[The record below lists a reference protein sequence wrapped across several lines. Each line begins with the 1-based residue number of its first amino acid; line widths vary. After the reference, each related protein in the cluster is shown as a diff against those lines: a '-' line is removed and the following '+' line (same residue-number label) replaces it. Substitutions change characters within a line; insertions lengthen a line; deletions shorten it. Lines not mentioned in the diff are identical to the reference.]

1 MAETALQGGL
11 AGKTGPSC
19 SQTWV
24 SGGTPLPEGQGSP
37 GPTVQAAGSC
47 GDCASGFREVWAQH
61 PHKQPQQKPGHLPL
75 PSPGAA
81 RPCHS
86 RCWSRALAAL
96 PCLLTLP
103 HRHCQATPPPLLQLG
118 EQGPNADTRTHGHG
132 AQGSRCTD
140 GRTDTG
146 RAGSQCRHTDAGRV
160 GSRCT
165 DTRTHGHRAG
175 GVQAHRQAGGVPE
188 AGPAGLPYLSS
199 CFSRVRRLRAISAQA
214 STAPCRVCRS
224 GLCAIDSRRG
234 KTATMGRTRRLSA
247 RRLGSEPEGRRA
259 PLQVSGQVTGAPGL
273 SLKPPPGQTPGPPG
287 AGGRGAEDATH
298 SWGSTCSPGP
308 KPAPRGEGPDCSP
321 RLPCR
326 TRLAVSLPGDRAGQ
340 G

>member
-86 RCWSRALAAL
+86 RCWSRALAPL

-103 HRHCQATPPPLLQLG
+103 HRHCQATPPPA
-118 EQGPNADTRTHGHG
+118 PA
-132 AQGSRCTD
+132 
-140 GRTDTG
+140 GRTGT
-146 RAGSQCRHTDAGRV
+146 QCRHTDTRTRGARVPVHGRTDGHGAGGVPMQTHGRGAGGV
-160 GSRCT
+160 PAHRHT
-165 DTRTHGHRAG
+165 DTRTW
-175 GVQAHRQAGGVPE
+175 
-188 AGPAGLPYLSS
+188 
-199 CFSRVRRLRAISAQA
+199 
-214 STAPCRVCRS
+214 
-224 GLCAIDSRRG
+224 
-234 KTATMGRTRRLSA
+234 
-247 RRLGSEPEGRRA
+247 
-259 PLQVSGQVTGAPGL
+259 
-273 SLKPPPGQTPGPPG
+273 
-287 AGGRGAEDATH
+287 GGRGPGSWPGRPPLPVLLLLEGAQAEGDLGTGEH
-298 SWGSTCSPGP
+298 GP
-308 KPAPRGEGPDCSP
+308 VPCVQVRALCHRQQARQDCNDGQDTAAQCPSAG
-321 RLPCR
+321 L
-326 TRLAVSLPGDRAGQ
+326 RA
-340 G
+340 

>member
-86 RCWSRALAAL
+86 RCWSRALAPL

-103 HRHCQATPPPLLQLG
+103 HRHCQATPPRSSWANRDPMQ
-118 EQGPNADTRTHGHG
+118 THGHTDTGRKGPG
-132 AQGSRCTD
+132 ARTD
-140 GRTDTG
+140 GRTQGG
-146 RAGSQCRHTDAGRV
+146 RGPGA
-160 GSRCT
+160 
-165 DTRTHGHRAG
+165 RTHGHRAG
-175 GVQAHRQAGGVPE
+175 GVQAHRQAGGRGAGGVPE

-308 KPAPRGEGPDCSP
+308 KPVPRGEGPDCSP

-326 TRLAVSLPGDRAGQ
+326 TRLAVSLPGDRAGR

>member
-86 RCWSRALAAL
+86 RCWSRALAPL

-146 RAGSQCRHTDAGRV
+146 RTGSWHTGGR
-160 GSRCT
+160 G
-165 DTRTHGHRAG
+165 
-175 GVQAHRQAGGVPE
+175 AGGVPAHGHTDTGQ
-188 AGPAGLPYLSS
+188 AGSRRTDRRADVGRAG
-199 CFSRVRRLRAISAQA
+199 SRKLARQA
-214 STAPCRVCRS
+214 SPTCPPASR
-224 GLCAIDSRRG
+224 GCAG
-234 KTATMGRTRRLSA
+234 
-247 RRLGSEPEGRRA
+247 
-259 PLQVSGQVTGAPGL
+259 
-273 SLKPPPGQTPGPPG
+273 
-287 AGGRGAEDATH
+287 
-298 SWGSTCSPGP
+298 
-308 KPAPRGEGPDCSP
+308 
-321 RLPCR
+321 
-326 TRLAVSLPGDRAGQ
+326 
-340 G
+340 

>member
-86 RCWSRALAAL
+86 RCWSRALAPL

-103 HRHCQATPPPLLQLG
+103 HRHCQATPPPPLQLG
-118 EQGPNADTRTHGHG
+118 EQGPNADTRTHGHTDTGRKGPG
-132 AQGSRCTD
+132 ARTD
-140 GRTDTG
+140 GRTRGGRGPNADTRTRGGWGPGAQTHGHTDTRTRGRWGPGAQTDGRTRGGQGPGTQADAG
-146 RAGSQCRHTDAGRV
+146 RAGSRR
-160 GSRCT
+160 T
-165 DTRTHGHRAG
+165 DTRTQG
-175 GVQAHRQAGGVPE
+175 
-188 AGPAGLPYLSS
+188 
-199 CFSRVRRLRAISAQA
+199 
-214 STAPCRVCRS
+214 
-224 GLCAIDSRRG
+224 RRG
-234 KTATMGRTRRLSA
+234 PGAQTGGRTW
-247 RRLGSEPEGRRA
+247 
-259 PLQVSGQVTGAPGL
+259 
-273 SLKPPPGQTPGPPG
+273 
-287 AGGRGAEDATH
+287 GGRGPGSWPGRPPLPVLLLLEGAQAEGDLGTGEH
-298 SWGSTCSPGP
+298 GP
-308 KPAPRGEGPDCSP
+308 VPRVQVRALCHRQQARQDCNDGQDTAAQRPSAG
-321 RLPCR
+321 L
-326 TRLAVSLPGDRAGQ
+326 RA
-340 G
+340 

>member
-86 RCWSRALAAL
+86 RCWSRALAPL

-103 HRHCQATPPPLLQLG
+103 HRHCQATRPPPA
-118 EQGPNADTRTHGHG
+118 PA
-132 AQGSRCTD
+132 
-140 GRTDTG
+140 GRTGT
-146 RAGSQCRHTDAGRV
+146 QCRHTDTRTRGARVPVHGRTDGHGAGGVPMQTHGRGAGGVPAHRHTDTRMWGGWGPGAQTDGRTRGGQGPGTQADAGRA
-160 GSRCT
+160 GSRRT
-165 DTRTHGHRAG
+165 DTRTQG
-175 GVQAHRQAGGVPE
+175 
-188 AGPAGLPYLSS
+188 
-199 CFSRVRRLRAISAQA
+199 
-214 STAPCRVCRS
+214 
-224 GLCAIDSRRG
+224 RRG
-234 KTATMGRTRRLSA
+234 PGAQTGGRTW
-247 RRLGSEPEGRRA
+247 
-259 PLQVSGQVTGAPGL
+259 
-273 SLKPPPGQTPGPPG
+273 
-287 AGGRGAEDATH
+287 GGRGPGSWPGRPPLPVLLLLEGAQAEGDLGTGEH
-298 SWGSTCSPGP
+298 GP
-308 KPAPRGEGPDCSP
+308 VPCVQVRALCHRQQARQDCNDGQDTAAQCPSAG
-321 RLPCR
+321 L
-326 TRLAVSLPGDRAGQ
+326 RA
-340 G
+340 

>member
-1 MAETALQGGL
+1 MSQQVLEQG
-11 AGKTGPSC
+11 TGPSALSPDSA
-19 SQTWV
+19 SQ
-24 SGGTPLPEGQGSP
+24 
-37 GPTVQAAGSC
+37 A
-47 GDCASGFREVWAQH
+47 
-61 PHKQPQQKPGHLPL
+61 L
-75 PSPGAA
+75 PS
-81 RPCHS
+81 H
-86 RCWSRALAAL
+86 
-96 PCLLTLP
+96 
-103 HRHCQATPPPLLQLG
+103 PPPRSSWANRDPMQ
-118 EQGPNADTRTHGHG
+118 THGH
-132 AQGSRCTD
+132 
-140 GRTDTG
+140 TDTG

-160 GSRCT
+160 GSRRT
-165 DTRTHGHRAG
+165 DTRTHGCGAGGVPVHRRTDGHGADRVLAHRWTRGGRGPGARTHGHRAG
-175 GVQAHRQAGGVPE
+175 GVQAHRQAGGRGAGGVPE

>member
-1 MAETALQGGL
+1 MSQQVLEQG
-11 AGKTGPSC
+11 TGPSALSPDSA
-19 SQTWV
+19 SQ
-24 SGGTPLPEGQGSP
+24 
-37 GPTVQAAGSC
+37 A
-47 GDCASGFREVWAQH
+47 
-61 PHKQPQQKPGHLPL
+61 L
-75 PSPGAA
+75 PS
-81 RPCHS
+81 H
-86 RCWSRALAAL
+86 
-96 PCLLTLP
+96 
-103 HRHCQATPPPLLQLG
+103 PPPA
-118 EQGPNADTRTHGHG
+118 PA
-132 AQGSRCTD
+132 
-140 GRTDTG
+140 GRTGT
-146 RAGSQCRHTDAGRV
+146 QCRHTDTRTRGARVPVHGRTDGHGAGGVPMQTHGRGAGGVPVHRRTDGHGADRV
-160 GSRCT
+160 LAHRRTRGGRGPGA
-165 DTRTHGHRAG
+165 RTHGHRAG
-175 GVQAHRQAGGVPE
+175 GVQVHRQAGGRGAGGVPE

-298 SWGSTCSPGP
+298 SWGSTRSPGP